1 MAWDAIEAVLS
12 QQRADGFIPHT
23 LSPAHISGITQ
34 PPILAWT
41 VFDILKGNHW
51 AAL

>member
-1 MAWDAIEAVLS
+1 MRRNITGKERIMASLRGEETDHVSWAPLI
-12 QQRADGFIPHT
+12 
-23 LSPAHISGITQ
+23 
-34 PPILAWT
+34 